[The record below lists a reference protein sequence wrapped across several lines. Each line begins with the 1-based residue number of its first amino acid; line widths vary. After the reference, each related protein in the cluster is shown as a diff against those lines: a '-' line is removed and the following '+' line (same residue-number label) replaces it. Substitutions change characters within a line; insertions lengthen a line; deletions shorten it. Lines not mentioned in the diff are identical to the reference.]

1 MPVCIQAM
9 ATSVVFVTC
18 TVTATGYR
26 WDWEAAGKAL
36 LHSWVGLCG
45 NGRANWPPLATALII
60 HGDNMDNQSA
70 EALEEEVIRFSG
82 VRDKSVAA
90 AKVSE

>member
-1 MPVCIQAM
+1 
-9 ATSVVFVTC
+9 
-18 TVTATGYR
+18 
-26 WDWEAAGKAL
+26 
-36 LHSWVGLCG
+36 
-45 NGRANWPPLATALII
+45 
-60 HGDNMDNQSA
+60 MDNQSA